1 MAQWEPERERLTV
14 HSVTQVPYY
23 LHLTLA
29 QTLGLDASQIRVV
42 KPFVG
47 GGFGHRVEPLNFE
60 MVVRG
65 AGARRR
71 RRGQACT

>member
-1 MAQWEPERERLTV
+1 V

-29 QTLGLDASQIRVV
+29 QTLGLDSARIRVV

-60 MVVRG
+60 MVAARWRVRPAAWC
-65 AGARRR
+65 AGADA
-71 RRGQACT
+71 RGGPS